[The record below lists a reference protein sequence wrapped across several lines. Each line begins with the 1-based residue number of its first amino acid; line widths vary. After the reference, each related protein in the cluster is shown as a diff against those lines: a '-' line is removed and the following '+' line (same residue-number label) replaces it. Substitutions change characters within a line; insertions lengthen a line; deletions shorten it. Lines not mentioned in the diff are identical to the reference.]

1 MKKIYMDYNATTPIL
16 AEVKDTII
24 ENLDIFGNPSS
35 MHQYGREAK
44 KIIDKARQQVAD
56 LINADPKEILFTS
69 CGSESNNLV
78 LKGNMCKKK
87 CCSGFIPHIEGHII
101 TSTIEHPSVLNTCAA
116 LSKNGK
122 QVTFLEVDNGGL
134 IKFDQLEKAAEKQTD
149 LVSIMWANNE
159 IGTIQDMSAITEYAH
174 SKDIKVHTDAVQ
186 AIGKIPVDVKN
197 IPIDF
202 LSISGH
208 KIGAP
213 KGIGVLYLKK
223 NTAICPLI
231 HGGHQEACRRAGTE
245 NTIGIA
251 AIGKACEVAKKNLNK
266 NSTLVGNLR
275 DRLENNILQKIPEVM
290 INGDVKNRL
299 PHVSNITF
307 KHIEGESILLMLDQV
322 GIAVST
328 GSACSTGSLKPSHVL
343 LAIGLEDFDAH
354 GSIRFSLG
362 PGIDE
367 EQIDYTFS
375 AIEKIVKRLRVI
387 SPLG

>member
-1 MKKIYMDYNATTPIL
+1 MVKIYMDYNATTPIL
-16 AEVKDTII
+16 SEVKETIM
-24 ENLDIFGNPSS
+24 ETLDVYGNPSS
-35 MHQYGREAK
+35 MHKYGRMAK
-44 KIIDKARQQVAD
+44 SIVDKARNQVAD

-87 CCSGFIPHIEGHII
+87 CCTGFIPNMEGHII
-101 TSTIEHPSVLNTCAA
+101 TSTIEHPSVLNTCVA
-116 LSKNGK
+116 LNKNGK
-122 QVTFLEVDNGGL
+122 KVTFLEVDRGGL
-134 IKFDQLEKAAEKQTD
+134 IKFDQLKKAAAEPAD
-149 LVSIMWANNE
+149 LISIMWANNE
-159 IGTIQDMSAITEYAH
+159 IGTIQDMAAITEFAH
-174 SKDIKVHTDAVQ
+174 QKEIKVHSDAVQ
-186 AIGKIPVDVKN
+186 VIGKIPIDVKK
-197 IPIDF
+197 IPVDF

-223 NTAICPLI
+223 NTVLCPLI

-251 AIGKACEVAKKNLNK
+251 AIGKACEVAKRDLQKNTEIL
-266 NSTLVGNLR
+266 SRLR
-275 DRLENNILQKIPEVM
+275 ERLEQKILQNIPDVM
-290 INGDVKNRL
+290 INGDVNHRL
-299 PHVSNITF
+299 PHVTNITF
-307 KHIEGESILLMLDQV
+307 KYIEGESILMMLDQQ

-328 GSACSTGSLKPSHVL
+328 GSACSTGSLEPSHVL
-343 LAIGLEDFDAH
+343 LAIGLKDFDAH

-367 EQIDYTFS
+367 EQIDYTFN
-375 AIEKIVKRLRVI
+375 ALEKIIKRLRFI